1 MISVLIPVFNFN
13 VTNLVKEIHTQ
24 LALLNI
30 NFEIICIDDASTTH
44 KFIKNNTIEQLNNVT
59 FIKKNK
65 NIGRSKIRN
74 LLALKSKYNWLL
86 FLDVDV
92 IPKQQYFIKNYIN
105 CINSKE
111 GEVYV
116 GGICYENIK
125 PTKDRLLRWI
135 YGKKREEIS
144 FIDRKKAP
152 YKYFFGG
159 NFLIA
164 KTIFNFIK
172 FDESLSKYGYEDVL
186 FALSLKR
193 RGINIVQVNNPIIH
207 LGISKTKDFLI
218 NIKHSIENLAIL
230 CEKEIL
236 LNEVKI
242 LKVYTFLN
250 RYYLVFPFGLLF
262 LLLKSVLEKN
272 LKSKYPKLFVL
283 DFYKL
288 SYLCYLKKIS

>member
-1 MISVLIPVFNFN
+1 MISVLIPIFNFN

-24 LALLNI
+24 LAILNI

-44 KFIKNNTIEQLNNVT
+44 NFVKNNTIEQLNNVT
-59 FIKKNK
+59 FIKLNK

-92 IPKQQYFIKNYIN
+92 IPKQQCFIKNYID

-116 GGICYENIK
+116 GGISYENIK

-135 YGKKREEIS
+135 YGKKREEVS
-144 FIDRKKAP
+144 FNNRKKIP

-159 NFLIA
+159 NFLIS
-164 KTIFNFIK
+164 KTIFNSIK

-186 FALSLKR
+186 FALSLKI

-207 LGISKTKDFLI
+207 LGIPKTKDFLV
-218 NIKHSIENLAIL
+218 NIEHSIENLAIL

-242 LKVYTFLN
+242 LKVYAFLN
-250 RYYLVFPFGLLF
+250 RYYLIFPFGLLF
-262 LLLKSVLEKN
+262 SLLKPMLVRNLGSKN
-272 LKSKYPKLFVL
+272 PKLFVL

-288 SYLCYLKKIS
+288 GYLCFLKKN